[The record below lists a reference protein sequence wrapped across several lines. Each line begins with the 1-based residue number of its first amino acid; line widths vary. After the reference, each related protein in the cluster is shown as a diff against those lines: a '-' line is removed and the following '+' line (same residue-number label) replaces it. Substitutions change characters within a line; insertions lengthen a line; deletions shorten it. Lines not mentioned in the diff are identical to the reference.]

1 MNLISESYS
10 IVKFLFNI
18 NDLRNLKSIFQ
29 HGILSKNE
37 KLIRDISST
46 DLSNPDVQKRRDDKR
61 IPNHGMLH
69 DYANLYFNPRNPMM
83 YYLINHKKI
92 DDLCIV
98 CVDKRVLDLEGTV
111 VSDRNAASELAAFES
126 EMKTLVNTINC
137 VGVMGKG
144 IAKIYKDRYP
154 KMFEEYKDMCT
165 KKLIHTGYLYP
176 YYEDNSVKILNFPT
190 KQHWRSPSKL
200 EYIQE
205 GLNWFIQNYE
215 RLKITSI
222 AFPPLGCGNGG
233 LDWETVGPLMYQSLK
248 DLPIDIEIYAPF
260 GTEKSKLQVEFLLV
274 NENKVNKTGVIYEK
288 INNNWL
294 LV

>member
-92 DDLCIV
+92 DEFMYCLC
-98 CVDKRVLDLEGTV
+98 
-111 VSDRNAASELAAFES
+111 
-126 EMKTLVNTINC
+126 
-137 VGVMGKG
+137 
-144 IAKIYKDRYP
+144 
-154 KMFEEYKDMCT
+154 
-165 KKLIHTGYLYP
+165 
-176 YYEDNSVKILNFPT
+176 
-190 KQHWRSPSKL
+190 
-200 EYIQE
+200 
-205 GLNWFIQNYE
+205 
-215 RLKITSI
+215 
-222 AFPPLGCGNGG
+222 
-233 LDWETVGPLMYQSLK
+233 
-248 DLPIDIEIYAPF
+248 
-260 GTEKSKLQVEFLLV
+260 
-274 NENKVNKTGVIYEK
+274 
-288 INNNWL
+288 
-294 LV
+294 

>member
-111 VSDRNAASELAAFES
+111 VSDRNAAQNWQLLNQLI
-126 EMKTLVNTINC
+126 K
-137 VGVMGKG
+137 
-144 IAKIYKDRYP
+144 AKD
-154 KMFEEYKDMCT
+154 
-165 KKLIHTGYLYP
+165 
-176 YYEDNSVKILNFPT
+176 ILNFL
-190 KQHWRSPSKL
+190 KFL
-200 EYIQE
+200 
-205 GLNWFIQNYE
+205 QNIG
-215 RLKITSI
+215 RVITH
-222 AFPPLGCGNGG
+222 
-233 LDWETVGPLMYQSLK
+233 
-248 DLPIDIEIYAPF
+248 
-260 GTEKSKLQVEFLLV
+260 
-274 NENKVNKTGVIYEK
+274 
-288 INNNWL
+288 
-294 LV
+294 

>member
-111 VSDRNAASELAAFES
+111 VSDRNAASNWQLLNQLI
-126 EMKTLVNTINC
+126 K
-137 VGVMGKG
+137 
-144 IAKIYKDRYP
+144 AKD
-154 KMFEEYKDMCT
+154 
-165 KKLIHTGYLYP
+165 
-176 YYEDNSVKILNFPT
+176 ILNFL
-190 KQHWRSPSKL
+190 KFL
-200 EYIQE
+200 
-205 GLNWFIQNYE
+205 QNIG
-215 RLKITSI
+215 RVITH
-222 AFPPLGCGNGG
+222 
-233 LDWETVGPLMYQSLK
+233 
-248 DLPIDIEIYAPF
+248 
-260 GTEKSKLQVEFLLV
+260 
-274 NENKVNKTGVIYEK
+274 
-288 INNNWL
+288 
-294 LV
+294 

>member
-18 NDLRNLKSIFQ
+18 NDLRNLRSIFQ

-126 EMKTLVNTINC
+126 ADKGKRYIKFSKVFAKYWTSDNPLEQYENKQIQCAEVLVLNKVPVEYLI
-137 VGVMGKG
+137 GV
-144 IAKIYKDRYP
+144 IV
-154 KMFEEYKDMCT
+154 C
-165 KKLIHTGYLYP
+165 
-176 YYEDNSVKILNFPT
+176 
-190 KQHWRSPSKL
+190 
-200 EYIQE
+200 
-205 GLNWFIQNYE
+205 
-215 RLKITSI
+215 
-222 AFPPLGCGNGG
+222 
-233 LDWETVGPLMYQSLK
+233 
-248 DLPIDIEIYAPF
+248 
-260 GTEKSKLQVEFLLV
+260 
-274 NENKVNKTGVIYEK
+274 NENAKQKVEDLNLNIQVIIRKE
-288 INNNWL
+288 L
-294 LV
+294 FFQ